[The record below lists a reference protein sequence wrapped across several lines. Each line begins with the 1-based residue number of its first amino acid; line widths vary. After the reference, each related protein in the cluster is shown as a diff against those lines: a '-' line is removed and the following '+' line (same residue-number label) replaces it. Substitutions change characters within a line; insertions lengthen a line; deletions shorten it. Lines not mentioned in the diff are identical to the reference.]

1 MNKPSTEKQARV
13 IASLVE
19 GNSIRSTVRMTGV
32 AKGTVTRLLVDVGNA
47 CADFHGRTVRNVS
60 AERVQCDE
68 IWSFVGMKKKN
79 VPVEKR
85 RTFGVGDVWTWTALD
100 ADSKLMISWLVGD
113 RERDCAT
120 AFMKDLAGRLNRRI
134 QLTSD
139 GYGTYPD
146 AVESAFGADV
156 DFAQLIKVFRADP
169 GAEARYP
176 PPRFIRIEEIQRAGN
191 PDPKHIST
199 SFVER
204 QNLTMRMSMQRFTRL
219 TNGLSKKVENHAAAI
234 ALHFVHYNFARV
246 HQTLR
251 VTPAMAAGLTDHVWS
266 IEEIVKLADSES
278 LSLSRLGS
286 QFLR

>member
-1 MNKPSTEKQARV
+1 MNKLSIEKQARV

-60 AERVQCDE
+60 AKRVQCDE

-100 ADSKLMISWLVGD
+100 ADSKLIVSWLVGD

-120 AFMKDLAGRLNRRI
+120 AFMKDLAARLSRRPQI
-134 QLTSD
+134 TTD
-139 GYGTYPD
+139 GYGAYPD
-146 AVESAFGADV
+146 AVDTGFGDGV
-156 DFAQLIKVFRADP
+156 DYAQLIKIFRTETGT
-169 GAEARYP
+169 GAARYS
-176 PPRFIRIEEIQRAGN
+176 PPRFVKVETIRRMGN
-191 PDPKHIST
+191 PDSRHIST

-204 QNLTMRMSMQRFTRL
+204 QNLTMRMSMRRFTRL
-219 TNGLSKKVENHAAAI
+219 TNAFSKKVENHAAAI
-234 ALHFVHYNFARV
+234 ALHFVHYNFARI

-251 VTPAMAAGLTDHVWS
+251 VTPAIAAGLTDHLWT
-266 IEEIVKLADSES
+266 IEDLIRLAEKPAID
-278 LSLSRLGS
+278 RFKYANGN
-286 QFLR
+286 

>member
-1 MNKPSTEKQARV
+1 MNKLSIEKRARV

-113 RERDCAT
+113 REIDCAT
-120 AFMKDLAGRLNRRI
+120 AFMKDLASRLAKRV
-134 QLTSD
+134 QLTTD
-139 GYGTYPD
+139 GYGHYVHAT
-146 AVESAFGADV
+146 EEAFGADV

-169 GAEARYP
+169 GAEARYS

-191 PDPKHIST
+191 PDPDHIST

-204 QNLTMRMSMQRFTRL
+204 QNLTMRMSMRRFTRL
-219 TNGLSKKVENHAAAI
+219 TNGFSKKVENHAAAI
-234 ALHFVHYNFARV
+234 ALHFVHYNFARI

-251 VTPAMAAGLTDHVWS
+251 VTPAMAAGLSDHAWTV
-266 IEEIVKLADSES
+266 EEIVGLLASDRM
-278 LSLSRLGS
+278 LLTA
-286 QFLR
+286 